1 MAIMTGGILG
11 KYELVQK
18 IGRGGMSSV
27 YKAIDVTNER
37 VVAVKVLPPGL
48 AEEENFKA
56 RFQREAQVL
65 MGLRHPNIVPML
77 DFGEA
82 DDIFYLVMPY
92 MQVGTLR
99 QRLRKGPLKPE
110 DGAHIIEQM
119 ASALQYAH
127 DSGVIHRDVK
137 PSNILIDD
145 KGNAWLSDFG
155 TAYVHEATAQLT
167 GSGLIGTPHYMAPE
181 QARGEPVTPR
191 TDEYAL
197 GVILYQMCTG
207 QLPYEADTPLAIAM
221 KHANEPLPLPRLV
234 NENLPEAIEGVIIR
248 ALAKNPDDRYE
259 SVVEFSAAFNE
270 ALRNVYD
277 PTSGELKPG
286 ARKPA
291 EPTLYL
297 KPVPDRIEVESD
309 ERTPSN
315 RVRTGI
321 LLVLLIPFLLFAIW
335 AASQLANNAQRTGAL
350 SQGDLAATINALSTS
365 VALGVGADLSGDQ
378 IKTAVAATLEAMG
391 VGAIPPGDEGDGPPS
406 EDELAMTATAVA
418 LGVLV
423 SPGDVTA
430 TRVLVT
436 RTPTSTVQKTN
447 TVTRTPT
454 ITRTPPN
461 SPTASQTRTRTA
473 IPSPTFSLTPVPTA
487 TTTLTPTQ
495 TADVCSQITVGN
507 FSNPGTFVKWQIHNG
522 TGSSITLTRVNLN
535 WPASN
540 GGFFEVRLDGGVI
553 WSGFAPPP
561 QYQFST
567 SSDVSGTESLDFLF
581 GGTTASSGYG
591 LELSF
596 SNGCSA
602 SP

>member
-1 MAIMTGGILG
+1 MSILTGSILG

-18 IGRGGMSSV
+18 VGRGGMSSV
-27 YKAIDVTNER
+27 YKAIDVKNER

-56 RFQREAQVL
+56 RFQREAQIL
-65 MGLRHPNIVPML
+65 MGLRHPHIVPML
-77 DFGEA
+77 DFGEE

-92 MQVGTLR
+92 MQMGTLR

-127 DSGVIHRDVK
+127 DTGVIHRDVK

-155 TAYVHEATAQLT
+155 TAYVYEATAQLT

-234 NENLPEAIEGVIIR
+234 NENLPEAIEGVLIR
-248 ALAKNPDDRYE
+248 ALSKNPDDRYE
-259 SVVEFSAAFNE
+259 SVIEFSAAFNE

-297 KPVPDRIEVESD
+297 KPVPDRIETESD
-309 ERTPSN
+309 ERSPSN

-321 LLVLLIPFLLFAIW
+321 LLLLLIPFLFFAIW
-335 AASQLANNAQRTGAL
+335 AASQLANNSQEAGTL
-350 SQGDLAATINALSTS
+350 SQEDLAATIDALSTS
-365 VALGVGADLSGDQ
+365 VALGVGADLSEEQ
-378 IKTAVAATLEAMG
+378 IETAVAATLEAMG
-391 VGAIPPGDEGDGPPS
+391 VGAIPPGDEGTSTPS
-406 EDELAMTATAVA
+406 EEELAMTGTTEALGILAVPGTATA
-418 LGVLV
+418 
-423 SPGDVTA
+423 
-430 TRVLVT
+430 
-436 RTPTSTVQKTN
+436 TSTIPMTN

-461 SPTASQTRTRTA
+461 TPTVTQTRTRTA
-473 IPSPTFSLTPVPTA
+473 IPSSTFTLTPVPTA

-495 TADVCSQITVGN
+495 TADVCSLITIGN
-507 FSNPGTFVKWQIHNG
+507 FSTPGTFVKWRITNG
-522 TGSSITLTRVNLN
+522 TGSLITLTDIDFW

-540 GGFFEVRLDGGVI
+540 EELVEVRLGGIVI
-553 WSGFAPPP
+553 SGFAPPDHV
-561 QYQFST
+561 QIST
-567 SSDVSGTESLDFLF
+567 SSSVSVTESLDFLY
-581 GGTTASSGYG
+581 GGPPASSGYS
-591 LELSF
+591 LDVSF
-596 SNGCSA
+596 SNGCSI

>member
-1 MAIMTGGILG
+1 
-11 KYELVQK
+11 
-18 IGRGGMSSV
+18 MSSV

-65 MGLRHPNIVPML
+65 MGLRHPHIVPML
-77 DFGEA
+77 DFGEE

-92 MQVGTLR
+92 MQMGTLR

-127 DSGVIHRDVK
+127 EGGVIHRDVK

-155 TAYVHEATAQLT
+155 TAYVYEATAQLT

-221 KHANEPLPLPRLV
+221 KHANEPLPLPRSV
-234 NENLPEAIEGVIIR
+234 NENLPEAIEGVLIR
-248 ALAKNPDDRYE
+248 ALSKNPDDRYE
-259 SVVEFSAAFNE
+259 SVIEFSAAFNE

-297 KPVPDRIEVESD
+297 KPVPDRIETESD
-309 ERTPSN
+309 GRTPSN

-321 LLVLLIPFLLFAIW
+321 LLLLLIPFLFFAIW
-335 AASQLANNAQRTGAL
+335 EASQLANNPQQAGAL
-350 SQGDLAATINALSTS
+350 SREDLAATIDALES
-365 VALGVGADLSGDQ
+365 
-378 IKTAVAATLEAMG
+378 
-391 VGAIPPGDEGDGPPS
+391 
-406 EDELAMTATAVA
+406 TAVA
-418 LGVLV
+418 LGVGKEDFSKTQTAFAATLEAEGIGIIP
-423 SPGDVTA
+423 PGDEATTTPSEGELAMTGTA
-430 TRVLVT
+430 EALGVLAVLGDA
-436 RTPTSTVQKTN
+436 TSTSTILMTN

-461 SPTASQTRTRTA
+461 SPTASRTRTRTTT
-473 IPSPTFSLTPVPTA
+473 PLPTFTLTPVPTA
-487 TTTLTPTQ
+487 TITLTPTQ
-495 TADVCSQITVGN
+495 TVDICSLITVGN
-507 FSNPGTFVKWQIHNG
+507 FSKSGNYVRWQITNG
-522 TGSSITLTRVNLN
+522 TGSLITLTGIDLG

-540 GGFFEVRLDGGVI
+540 IVLLEVSLGGGVI
-553 WSGFAPPP
+553 WPGDDFDSPSHV
-561 QYQFST
+561 ST
-567 SSDVSGTESLDFLF
+567 SSSVSESEPEELEFFF
-581 GGTTASSGYG
+581 GWIAASSGYS
-591 LELSF
+591 LEVSF
-596 SNGCSA
+596 NNGCSI

>member
-1 MAIMTGGILG
+1 MSILTGSILG
-11 KYELVQK
+11 RYELIQK
-18 IGRGGMSSV
+18 VGRGGMSSV

-65 MGLRHPNIVPML
+65 MGLRHPHIVPML
-77 DFGEA
+77 DFGEE

-92 MQVGTLR
+92 MQMGTLR

-127 DSGVIHRDVK
+127 EGGVIHRDVK

-155 TAYVHEATAQLT
+155 TAYVYEATAQLT

-181 QARGEPVTPR
+181 QARGEPVTPK

-234 NENLPEAIEGVIIR
+234 NENLPEAIEGVLIR
-248 ALAKNPDDRYE
+248 ALSKNPDDRYE
-259 SVVEFSAAFNE
+259 TVIEFSAAFNE

-277 PTSGELKPG
+277 PTSGELRPG

-297 KPVPDRIEVESD
+297 KPVPDRIETEAD

-321 LLVLLIPFLLFAIW
+321 LLLLLIPFLLFAIW
-335 AASQLANNAQRTGAL
+335 AASQLANNTQQASAL
-350 SQGDLAATINALSTS
+350 SQEDLAATIDALSTS
-365 VALGVGADLSGDQ
+365 VALGVGADLSDEQ
-378 IKTAVAATLEAMG
+378 IETAVAATLEAMG
-391 VGAIPPGDEGDGPPS
+391 VGAIPPGDEGASTPS
-406 EDELAMTATAVA
+406 EDELAMTRTAEAFVILAVPGDATA
-418 LGVLV
+418 
-423 SPGDVTA
+423 
-430 TRVLVT
+430 
-436 RTPTSTVQKTN
+436 TSTIPMTN
-447 TVTRTPT
+447 TLTRTPT

-473 IPSPTFSLTPVPTA
+473 IPSPTLTHTPVPTA
-487 TTTLTPTQ
+487 TITQTPTQ
-495 TADVCSQITVGN
+495 TTDICSLITVGS
-507 FSNPGTFVKWQIHNG
+507 FSNPSTYVKWQITNG
-522 TGSSITLTRVNLN
+522 TGSSITLTGIDLD
-535 WPASN
+535 WPEDN
-540 GGFFEVRLDGGVI
+540 GGLRKVSLGGSEI
-553 WSGFAPPP
+553 WFGFDPSPPSHVSP
-561 QYQFST
+561 ST
-567 SSDVSGTESLDFLF
+567 SVSGTESLDFLF
-581 GGTTASSGYG
+581 MDNTVSSGYS
-591 LELSF
+591 LEVSF
-596 SNGCSA
+596 SNGCSV

>member
-1 MAIMTGGILG
+1 MSILTGSILG
-11 KYELVQK
+11 RYELIQK
-18 IGRGGMSSV
+18 VGRGGMSSV

-65 MGLRHPNIVPML
+65 MGLRHPHIVPML
-77 DFGEA
+77 DFGEE

-92 MQVGTLR
+92 MQMGTLR

-127 DSGVIHRDVK
+127 EGGVIHRDVK

-155 TAYVHEATAQLT
+155 TAYVYEATAQLT

-221 KHANEPLPLPRLV
+221 MHAQEPLPLPRLV
-234 NENLPEAIEGVIIR
+234 NENLPEAIEGVLIR
-248 ALAKNPDDRYE
+248 ALSKDPDDRYE
-259 SVVEFSAAFNE
+259 SVIEFSAAFNE

-297 KPVPDRIEVESD
+297 KPVPDRIETESD

-315 RVRTGI
+315 RARTAV
-321 LLVLLIPFLLFAIW
+321 LLLLLIPILAFAIY
-335 AASQLANNAQRTGAL
+335 AASELANNTQEAGTL
-350 SQGDLAATINALSTS
+350 SQATIDAFNAERTS
-365 VALGVGADLSGDQ
+365 VALEVGAGLSDEQ
-378 IKTAVAATLEAMG
+378 VETAVAATLDARGFG
-391 VGAIPPGDEGDGPPS
+391 VIPPGDEGTSTPS
-406 EDELAMTATAVA
+406 EEELAMTGTAEALGILAVPGTATA
-418 LGVLV
+418 
-423 SPGDVTA
+423 
-430 TRVLVT
+430 
-436 RTPTSTVQKTN
+436 TSTIPMTN

-454 ITRTPPN
+454 ITRTPLN
-461 SPTASQTRTRTA
+461 TPTVTQTRTRTA
-473 IPSPTFSLTPVPTA
+473 IPSSTLTLTPVPTE
-487 TTTLTPTQ
+487 TNTLTPTP
-495 TADVCSQITVGN
+495 TTDVCSLITIGN
-507 FSNPGTFVKWQIHNG
+507 LSRIPSMYAKWGITNG
-522 TGSSITLTRVNLN
+522 TGSSITLNGIDFS
-535 WPASN
+535 WPESN
-540 GGFFEVRLDGGVI
+540 GDLFE
-553 WSGFAPPP
+553 
-561 QYQFST
+561 
-567 SSDVSGTESLDFLF
+567 
-581 GGTTASSGYG
+581 YG
-591 LELSF
+591 AT
-596 SNGCSA
+596 G
-602 SP
+602 